1 MRCRRT
7 RTGCGRGA
15 LRVLWR
21 RREGFDV
28 VLQGAV
34 SPLPAGT
41 GAVASA
47 TSVSPAEC
55 LVSGWTHEHMINK
68 CLVKNEGSVSSE
80 ADSSWAC
87 GGAASVSYKDL
98 RRGCRE
104 LRGVRVSHL
113 VRKRSPHKGKRLDKA
128 MLQAGNRTGSGNGVG
143 ESQITAYL
151 LFPRHPM
158 GATSFTRWSPQWIP
172 WMPLERSL
180 SVLQTCGRYVPIHNS
195 THQSRVL
202 GQADPRGLNTW
213 CFLFLMVPK
222 PPKAGR
228 VTYWL
233 ALLQTCPR
241 GFSP

>member
-128 MLQAGNRTGSGNGVG
+128 MLQAGNRTGSGNGGGGV
-143 ESQITAYL
+143 SN
-151 LFPRHPM
+151 H
-158 GATSFTRWSPQWIP
+158 
-172 WMPLERSL
+172 SL
-180 SVLQTCGRYVPIHNS
+180 SPLPTAPHGCNLLHKVVSTMNS
-195 THQSRVL
+195 LDAPWKVIISFANMRKVC
-202 GQADPRGLNTW
+202 ADP
-213 CFLFLMVPK
+213 
-222 PPKAGR
+222 
-228 VTYWL
+228 
-233 ALLQTCPR
+233 
-241 GFSP
+241 